1 MKYHYAYRDSQN
13 ERHDD
18 VIVASST
25 EEAFKTLRASGVR
38 PFFVELAPGVWNRIQ
53 SYGKRGVAIAVLVVA
68 VLAALAV
75 IFAQK
80 REITESE
87 RSATAPMARHQIYG
101 DPVLM
106 SDLERTDYAD
116 VFVLAG
122 ERLLARYA
130 QPGVVTLRAMRPA
143 AGEADALAACLDA
156 GIAVADNDSREV
168 AELKRIVL
176 GMKRELREYLS
187 DGVGTP
193 QTYLRRLVE
202 RLREESA
209 IRSRI
214 ETELRGEIEQTGEI
228 DAKRLREANDQLRA
242 LGLRPVSVETKE

>member
-1 MKYHYAYRDSQN
+1 
-13 ERHDD
+13 
-18 VIVASST
+18 
-25 EEAFKTLRASGVR
+25 
-38 PFFVELAPGVWNRIQ
+38 
-53 SYGKRGVAIAVLVVA
+53 
-68 VLAALAV
+68 
-75 IFAQK
+75 
-80 REITESE
+80 
-87 RSATAPMARHQIYG
+87 MARHQIYG

-106 SDLERTDYAD
+106 ADLERTDYAD
-116 VFVLAG
+116 VFALAG

-130 QPGVVTLRAMRPA
+130 QPGVVTLRAMRPSA
-143 AGEADALAACLDA
+143 DEADALAACLDA
-156 GIAVADNDSREV
+156 GIAVSDNDSREV

-193 QTYLRRLVE
+193 QSYLRRLVE

-228 DAKRLREANDQLRA
+228 DAKKLREANDQLRA